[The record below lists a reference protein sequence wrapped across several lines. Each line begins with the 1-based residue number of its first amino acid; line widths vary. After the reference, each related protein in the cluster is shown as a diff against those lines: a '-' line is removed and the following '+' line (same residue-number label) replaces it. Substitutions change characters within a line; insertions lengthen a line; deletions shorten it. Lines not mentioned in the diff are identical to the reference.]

1 MKTSGTLYLWPMAMF
16 CALVGCKPKND
27 PESGKMIERQI
38 TFNPKTHALDNN
50 DNFSPDG
57 KFLCYDTRY
66 MVFNTNL
73 ANSKSIEKVEIA
85 TGKETVL
92 WEPESVSGENAAPGV
107 AAASYHPTKNEV
119 VFIHGPQLAEVGAR
133 GYYGIRNRSG
143 ALVSGDGEGRLAW
156 LDLRDVATDRPTIPG
171 AQRGGTHRHEFSKN
185 GKRIGFTYD
194 DFLQQD
200 YDRTIGYMEA
210 TKNVEEGYNDYFAVL
225 LKPAK
230 IGKSKPGEIE
240 KAYGDSWVDSL
251 GSKRAFIGKVRAG
264 NGIDYDTSLF
274 VAEIPDSVDITSAYS
289 GDEDSYPEPPKGVQI
304 RRLTHT
310 TTDGGIVRGSY
321 DGKQIAYLS
330 ADTNGVKQVFVIATD
345 GSDRSANPEKRPKQ
359 VTNFTF
365 DAGFVRWHPSDD
377 WLFSISD
384 GKIYASYVGS
394 ITDFGKS
401 ILLTP
406 ENLNREALVVSPNG
420 KMLAYNVLIEDPN
433 TFRIIEGKE
442 NKEYYQIFI
451 LELGDTF
458 GNNQKSGSI
467 L

>member
-1 MKTSGTLYLWPMAMF
+1 
-16 CALVGCKPKND
+16 
-27 PESGKMIERQI
+27 
-38 TFNPKTHALDNN
+38 
-50 DNFSPDG
+50 
-57 KFLCYDTRY
+57 
-66 MVFNTNL
+66 
-73 ANSKSIEKVEIA
+73 
-85 TGKETVL
+85 
-92 WEPESVSGENAAPGV
+92 
-107 AAASYHPTKNEV
+107 
-119 VFIHGPQLAEVGAR
+119 
-133 GYYGIRNRSG
+133 
-143 ALVSGDGEGRLAW
+143 
-156 LDLRDVATDRPTIPG
+156 
-171 AQRGGTHRHEFSKN
+171 
-185 GKRIGFTYD
+185 
-194 DFLQQD
+194 
-200 YDRTIGYMEA
+200 
-210 TKNVEEGYNDYFAVL
+210 
-225 LKPAK
+225 
-230 IGKSKPGEIE
+230 
-240 KAYGDSWVDSL
+240 
-251 GSKRAFIGKVRAG
+251 
-264 NGIDYDTSLF
+264 
-274 VAEIPDSVDITSAYS
+274 
-289 GDEDSYPEPPKGVQI
+289 
-304 RRLTHT
+304 LTHT

-359 VTNFTF
+359 VTNFTS

-394 ITDFGKS
+394 ITDFGES